1 MCFQTCRSWLPWK
14 CPTVIFQESVEV
26 NLLCQIEIQKTR
38 HFLSKPV
45 NKACIFYF
53 NSSACTKTLSW
64 FSHLTASQ
72 AIQMQAAVQWP
83 LVPLR
88 QEIDGPQA
96 EQLQTV
102 CCWLFKKKTK
112 PCLDKNEGDWVPK
125 NWCFWTVVL
134 EKTLKNPL
142 DCKEVLPVHP
152 NGNQLWI
159 FIGRTHTEAE
169 TPILW
174 SPHVKSWL
182 TGKDPDAGR
191 DWGQEEKG
199 TTEDEM
205 AGWHHRLDGREF
217 EWTPGVGDGQ
227 GGLACCDSWGRESRT
242 RLSDWTELN
251 WAECHPTI
259 SSSVIPFS
267 CLQSFPASGSFPMS

>member
-142 DCKEVLPVHP
+142 DCKEIQPVYP
-152 NGNQLWI
+152 KGIQSWI
-159 FIGRTHTEAE
+159 FIGRTAVEAE
-169 TPILW
+169 SPIHW
-174 SPHVKSWL
+174 PPDSKNWL
-182 TGKDPDAGR
+182 IWTDSDAG
-191 DWGQEEKG
+191 E
-199 TTEDEM
+199 
-205 AGWHHRLDGREF
+205 RLRAGRE
-217 EWTPGVGDGQ
+217 GDN
-227 GGLACCDSWGRESRT
+227 R
-242 RLSDWTELN
+242 
-251 WAECHPTI
+251 
-259 SSSVIPFS
+259 V
-267 CLQSFPASGSFPMS
+267 

>member
-174 SPHVKSWL
+174 PRDIKSWL
-182 TGKDPDAGR
+182 IWKDPDAGK
-191 DWGQEEKG
+191 DWRQEVKG
-199 TTEDEM
+199 MTEDEM
-205 AGWHHRLDGREF
+205 VGWQHWLNGHGFEQTPVDSERQEGWCAAVHRVAKS
-217 EWTPGVGDGQ
+217 WT
-227 GGLACCDSWGRESRT
+227 GLRDSTRT
-242 RLSDWTELN
+242 TKFKN
-251 WAECHPTI
+251 
-259 SSSVIPFS
+259 
-267 CLQSFPASGSFPMS
+267 